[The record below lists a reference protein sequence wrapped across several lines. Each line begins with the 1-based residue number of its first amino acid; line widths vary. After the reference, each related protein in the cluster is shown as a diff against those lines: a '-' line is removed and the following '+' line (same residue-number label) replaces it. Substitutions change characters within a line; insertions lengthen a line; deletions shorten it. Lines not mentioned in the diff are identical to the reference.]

1 MKSMTG
7 YGRGECA
14 QDCFKVTV
22 ELSSVNRRQS
32 DISLYLPRE
41 LEALESRTRDETNRR
56 LASPYFAFSNSFQ
69 NLASSFAPKSAR
81 ILPSTSITGA
91 TVWPESRCISS

>member
-1 MKSMTG
+1 MKSITR

-14 QDCFKVTV
+14 QDGFKIPV
-22 ELSSVNRRQS
+22 EFSSVNRWQS
-32 DISLYLPRE
+32 EISVYLPCE
-41 LEALESRTRDETNRR
+41 LKALESRTRDESNRR